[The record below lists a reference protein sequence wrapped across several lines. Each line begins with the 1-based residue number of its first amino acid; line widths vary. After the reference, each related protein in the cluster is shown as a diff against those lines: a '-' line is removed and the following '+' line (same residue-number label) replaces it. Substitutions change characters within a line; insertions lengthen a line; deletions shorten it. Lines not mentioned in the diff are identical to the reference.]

1 MQTADKIESTN
12 TLSRAITRLVDSY
25 IETLGENEVRNLHA
39 LTMKMIEPILFQAVL
54 EHSRYNQSKAAK
66 SLGLSRGTLRTR
78 LARHFGNAY
87 VSKRLKEAHEDTL

>member
-25 IETLGENEVRNLHA
+25 IETLGINEVRNLHA
-39 LTMKMIEPILFQAVL
+39 LTMETIEPILFQAVL

-78 LARHFGNAY
+78 LARHFGDVYA
-87 VSKRLKEAHEDTL
+87 SKLLKEAHEDTL